1 MGKTMAEKIL
11 SEKSG
16 QDAHAGDIVI
26 AHVDVAAFQDGT
38 GPLGVRQLQKMS
50 LEEVRARRSILFID
64 HAAPS
69 PRKELSNDHMLLR
82 EFSRK
87 TGAILSEIGEGV
99 IHQRLVES
107 YASPGDVVIGA
118 DSHTCTSG
126 ALGAFATGMGSTDV
140 AIGMAMGKT
149 WFKVPETYRIEVKGD
164 FAPGVGSKD
173 LILYLIGMLGADGA
187 TYKALEFGGPA
198 IDKMSMESRFVLS
211 NMAVEA
217 GAKTGLI
224 ASDRKTRQYLKTR
237 GRVKD
242 WRALAPDRGAKYER
256 VIVVDARK
264 LVPQIAFPHTVDN
277 TKDIDKARGIKIDQ
291 VFIGTCTNGR
301 IEDLRIAARIMRGRE
316 RAPHTRLVV
325 VPASREIYLEALE
338 SGLLDIFVR
347 AGGMIMG
354 PGCGP
359 CVGVHQGVLGDGEV
373 CLSTANRNFRGRMGN
388 PDGFVYLASPAT
400 AAFSAIK
407 GQISDP
413 REFFARRPRKKVAK
427 PGRRERRRRKI
438 HR

>member
-1 MGKTMAEKIL
+1 MGKTLAEKIL

-26 AHVDVAAFQDGT
+26 ARVDVAAFQDGT
-38 GPLGVRQLQKMS
+38 GPLGVRQLQKMGLERVKAPKS
-50 LEEVRARRSILFID
+50 LLFID

-87 TGAILSEIGEGV
+87 TGALLSEIGEGV

-107 YASPGDVVIGA
+107 YAKPGDVVIGA

-149 WFKVPETYRIEVKGD
+149 WFKVPETFRINVKGD
-164 FAPGVGSKD
+164 FKPGVYSKD

-187 TYKALEFGGPA
+187 TYKALEFGGTA
-198 IDKMSMESRFVLS
+198 IEKMSMEARFVLS

-224 ASDRKTRQYLKTR
+224 ASDRETKQYLKRR
-237 GRVKD
+237 GRIKD
-242 WRALAPDRGAKYER
+242 WQRLAPDKGAKYER
-256 VIVVDARK
+256 VIEIEADR
-264 LVPQIAFPHTVDN
+264 LVPQVAFPHTVDN
-277 TKDIDKARGIKIDQ
+277 TKSIGDAKGIKVDQ
-291 VFIGTCTNGR
+291 VFLGTCTNGR
-301 IEDLRIAARIMRGRE
+301 IEDLQIAARILRGRQ
-316 RAPHTRLVV
+316 RAPHTRLVI
-325 VPASREIYLEALE
+325 VPASRDIYLSAMKA
-338 SGLLDIFVR
+338 GLLDVFVR
-347 AGGMIMG
+347 AGGIVMG

-388 PDGFVYLASPAT
+388 PEGFVYLASPAT
-400 AAFSAIK
+400 AAYSAIR
-407 GQISDP
+407 GMISDP
-413 REFFARRPRKKVAK
+413 REFFAARRSKKTTGPVKRRKKK
-427 PGRRERRRRKI
+427 
-438 HR
+438 

>member
-1 MGKTMAEKIL
+1 MGKTLAEKIL
-11 SEKSG
+11 SEKSS

-26 AHVDVAAFQDGT
+26 ACVDVAAFQDGT
-38 GPLGVRQLQKMS
+38 GPLGVRQLQKMR
-50 LEEVRARRSILFID
+50 LEKVRAPKSILFID

-87 TGAILSEIGEGV
+87 TGAILSDVGEGV
-99 IHQRLVES
+99 IHQRLVEA
-107 YASPGDVVIGA
+107 YAKPGDVVIGA

-126 ALGAFATGMGSTDV
+126 ALAAFATGMGSTDV

-149 WFKVPETYRIEVKGD
+149 WLKVPETFRVEVKGE
-164 FAPGVGSKD
+164 FRPGVYSKD

-198 IDKMSMESRFVLS
+198 IEKMSMEARFVLS

-224 ASDRKTRQYLKTR
+224 ASDTETRKYLKAR
-237 GRVKD
+237 GRIRD
-242 WRALAPDRGAKYER
+242 WRPLTPDRDAQYER
-256 VIVVDARK
+256 VIKIDARK
-264 LVPQIAFPHTVDN
+264 LVPHVAFPHTVDN
-277 TKDIDKARGIKIDQ
+277 TKNIGDAKGIKVDQ
-291 VFIGTCTNGR
+291 VFLGTCTNGR
-301 IEDLRIAARIMRGRE
+301 IEDLKIAARILKGKK
-316 RAPHTRLVV
+316 RAAQTRLVV
-325 VPASREIYLEALE
+325 VPASRDVYMSAMK
-338 SGLLDIFVR
+338 SGLLEVFVR
-347 AGGMIMG
+347 AGGIIMG

-388 PDGFVYLASPAT
+388 PEGFVYLASPAT
-400 AAFSAIK
+400 AAYSAVT
-407 GQISDP
+407 GRISDP
-413 REFFARRPRKKVAK
+413 REIFSKRKRRVSRTPVKRRKKK
-427 PGRRERRRRKI
+427 
-438 HR
+438 

>member
-1 MGKTMAEKIL
+1 MGKTLAEKIL
-11 SEKSG
+11 SDKSG
-16 QDAHAGDIVI
+16 QDAQAGDIVI
-26 AHVDVAAFQDGT
+26 ASVDVAAFQDGT
-38 GPLGVRQLQKMS
+38 GPLGVRQLQKMN
-50 LEEVRARRSILFID
+50 LEMVRAPKSILFID

-107 YASPGDVVIGA
+107 YAKPGDVVIGA

-149 WFKVPETYRIEVKGD
+149 WLKVPETYRVEVRGD
-164 FAPGVGSKD
+164 FQPGVYSKD
-173 LILYLIGMLGADGA
+173 LILYLIGKLGADGA

-217 GAKTGLI
+217 GAKAGLI
-224 ASDRKTRQYLKTR
+224 ASDSKTKQYLKAR
-237 GRVKD
+237 GRVAD
-242 WRALAPDRGAKYER
+242 WRRLAPDSDAQYER
-256 VIVVDARK
+256 VININASK
-264 LVPQIAFPHTVDN
+264 LLPQVAFPHTVDN
-277 TKDIDKARGIKIDQ
+277 TRNIGAAKKITVDQ
-291 VFIGTCTNGR
+291 VFLGTCTNGR
-301 IEDLRIAARIMRGRE
+301 IEDLKIAARILRGNKRS
-316 RAPHTRLVV
+316 PGTRLVV
-325 VPASREIYLEALE
+325 VPASRDVYISAMR
-338 SGLLDIFVR
+338 SGLLEVFVR
-347 AGGMIMG
+347 AGGIVMG

-388 PDGFVYLASPAT
+388 PEGLVYLASPAT
-400 AAFSAIK
+400 AAYSAIK
-407 GQISDP
+407 GKISDP
-413 REFFARRPRKKVAK
+413 REFFARGKGRVAK
-427 PGRRERRRRKI
+427 KRKSSKKK
-438 HR
+438 